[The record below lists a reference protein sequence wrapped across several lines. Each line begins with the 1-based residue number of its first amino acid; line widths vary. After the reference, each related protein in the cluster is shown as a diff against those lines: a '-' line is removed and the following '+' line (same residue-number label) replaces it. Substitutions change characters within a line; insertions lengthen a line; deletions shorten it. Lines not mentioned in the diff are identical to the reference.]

1 MQSSRPRRQG
11 AKRNRRTG
19 RQPSPTQTLGGFFFF
34 FFLGWSSMSP
44 VHVEPLHNMIS
55 RWTTQAQS
63 CVCVCMLCRRA
74 CVNVCGKACV
84 TAVNPAMR
92 RNASTCRGGLQLCW
106 MENTQSWCRCSRP
119 ASPGEGGG
127 AWPFLNVHYARGKK
141 AAIVFVQFKK
151 KRASE
156 HDCSGAGAD
165 SLLSSSRH
173 WVCRCLHLCMHP
185 FVYAHQWG
193 EGDLCSFD
201 VSTDPRD
208 KK

>member
-1 MQSSRPRRQG
+1 MQG
-11 AKRNRRTG
+11 
-19 RQPSPTQTLGGFFFF
+19 
-34 FFLGWSSMSP
+34 
-44 VHVEPLHNMIS
+44 
-55 RWTTQAQS
+55 
-63 CVCVCMLCRRA
+63 
-74 CVNVCGKACV
+74 
-84 TAVNPAMR
+84 
-92 RNASTCRGGLQLCW
+92 GGLQLCW
-106 MENTQSWCRCSRP
+106 MVNTQSWCRCSRP

-127 AWPFLNVHYARGKK
+127 AWPFLNVHYTRRKK

-208 KK
+208 KKIDLNNSEINSKDNPGVNSDAVMKELWGCNLLQHCFLPLKAQKTGLLDKLKSCSCTI